1 MGMVVGRSW
10 TMEVSADR
18 RFWVS
23 RLGLVVETD
32 LEAEM
37 KLVAYLLGFE
47 LFGLVVDQVD
57 EC

>member
-1 MGMVVGRSW
+1 
-10 TMEVSADR
+10 MEVSADR